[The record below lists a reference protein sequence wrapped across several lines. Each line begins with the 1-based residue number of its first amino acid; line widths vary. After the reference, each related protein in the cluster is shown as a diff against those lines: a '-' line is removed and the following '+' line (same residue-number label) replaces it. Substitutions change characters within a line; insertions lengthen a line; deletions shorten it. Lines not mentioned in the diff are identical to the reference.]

1 MRRAIEVEVAGQH
14 LVIRSDEGPEYVHEL
29 AALVTAQ
36 VHELT
41 GPRRGN
47 LTRALALVAIQLADQ
62 LLREQ
67 DLHGRLRSELQA
79 QLDRIDAAFRA
90 LQGHLG
96 GAQEQPSG
104 PPEESSA
111 G

>member
-1 MRRAIEVEVAGQH
+1 MRRAIEVEVAGQR

-29 AALVTAQ
+29 AALVDAQ
-36 VHELT
+36 VRELT

-47 LTRALALVAIQLADQ
+47 LTRALALVAIQLADK

-67 DLHGRLRSELQA
+67 DLHERLRSDLKA
-79 QLDRIDAAFRA
+79 QLDRIDAAFCAHQR
-90 LQGHLG
+90 HLG
-96 GAQEQPSG
+96 GDPELPPG
-104 PPEESSA
+104 PPKESSS